1 MLSYMTD
8 QSKASAKK
16 KKTHIHIQTLTALD
30 CMATLHCLNDKL
42 MQGDYQFPN
51 WHITFL
57 FILLTFL
64 LSFLKSVVSFVFS
77 ISSSKMYFPLS
88 LLICKKTRSL
98 AVTAQPIWFRS
109 GPTACLSTGASVD
122 LYEGWCWCW
131 STPCISLY
139 LTLGFLI
146 RSLILEAVGE

>member
-51 WHITFL
+51 WHITFSFYSFNIPPELSEICCL
-57 FILLTFL
+57 FCLQYFQ
-64 LSFLKSVVSFVFS
+64 LKNVFS
-77 ISSSKMYFPLS
+77 
-88 LLICKKTRSL
+88 LIT
-98 AVTAQPIWFRS
+98 I
-109 GPTACLSTGASVD
+109 D
-122 LYEGWCWCW
+122 LQEDKVFGRD
-131 STPCISLY
+131 SPAHMI
-139 LTLGFLI
+139 
-146 RSLILEAVGE
+146 